1 MLVSHLICIFCSAP
15 DFGLTTFFFLIY
27 YLLCKT
33 LRKIQDGNKE
43 LNVSRCDGFTQY
55 IFLRTY
61 YVPDTIGHVIVYK
74 NIYCFSHF
82 CVCVCV
88 CAKIQHR
95 TKFTV
100 LTTFKCLVKWHLHS
114 QCFVTISTI
123 SKTLII
129 PEILYSLN
137 SNSPFSF
144 PQPLV
149 TPVMLSVSEFAC
161 YRYFI

>member
-1 MLVSHLICIFCSAP
+1 MSLGLGTSSRKRSSEFKWLPVLLLDLSLALFFHLAWSCSLCWDKFMLVSHLICIFCSAP
-15 DFGLTTFFFLIY
+15 DFGLTTFFFLIF

-43 LNVSRCDGFTQY
+43 LNVSICDGFTQY

-88 CAKIQHR
+88 CAKIWIEQNLL
-95 TKFTV
+95 F
-100 LTTFKCLVKWHLHS
+100 
-114 QCFVTISTI
+114 
-123 SKTLII
+123 
-129 PEILYSLN
+129 
-137 SNSPFSF
+137 
-144 PQPLV
+144 
-149 TPVMLSVSEFAC
+149 
-161 YRYFI
+161 